1 MRDSGQ
7 LPTPPLHATV
17 GHGAQTGVTIVWA
30 VLAVLTLLFALR
42 HWRTSGRP
50 TFLLL
55 FLAGGLMVFFEPMV
69 DAVGAVWFPTDS
81 TVVFRLYNRVLP
93 LWVLENYFCYFG
105 IGVGATW
112 LALRANAT
120 PRRLWTLFAL
130 FIACDWGMETILL
143 HLPTIYIYYGHQPL
157 TVDRFPLWW
166 APVNSLIIIATALAI
181 RQSETALRGARQLLI
196 IPIAWTCSAACNAAA
211 GWPSWLVIN
220 SHVSPV
226 LRTLGGIA
234 TYAAAGWILTIL
246 TRITPAPPAG
256 APTPVPATRT
266 VPEPTL
272 VA

>member
-1 MRDSGQ
+1 MRDGGE

-17 GHGAQTGVTIVWA
+17 GDGAQSAVTIVWA
-30 VLAVLTLLFALR
+30 VLAFLTLLFALR

-55 FLAGGLMVFFEPMV
+55 YLAGGLLVFFEPMV
-69 DAVGAVWFPTDS
+69 DTVGAVWFPTDS
-81 TVVFRLYNRVLP
+81 TVVFRAYNRVLP
-93 LWVLENYFCYFG
+93 VWVLENYFCYFG

-112 LALRANAT
+112 IALREHIT
-120 PRRLWTLFAL
+120 PRRLWTLFVL
-130 FIACDWGMETILL
+130 FIACDCGMETILL

-157 TVDRFPLWW
+157 TLDRFPLWW

-181 RQSETALRGARQLLI
+181 RQFDTTLRGARQLLI
-196 IPIAWTCSAACNAAA
+196 VPIAWTCSAACNAAA

-220 SHVSPV
+220 SHVGPL
-226 LRTLGGIA
+226 LRALGGIA

-246 TRITPAPPAG
+246 TQITPAPPAG
-256 APTPVPATRT
+256 AATPATRAA
-266 VPEPTL
+266 PKPAL